1 MTGAAGS
8 VQYTHSGYRYVLGFG
23 PDFFGIWDRQSPS
36 APAERF
42 ARSDDGWKEAW
53 TRFSSLEPSHVAVPQ
68 AGLSAGGPTP
78 DAHDT
83 DVVQY
88 THSGQRYLLGY
99 GRTFF
104 GIWDRQAPTTPVERF
119 TRDDAGWRLAWGRFT
134 SLETHFTEVG
144 LAGGGQAS
152 GSSSS

>member
-1 MTGAAGS
+1 
-8 VQYTHSGYRYVLGFG
+8 
-23 PDFFGIWDRQSPS
+23 
-36 APAERF
+36 
-42 ARSDDGWKEAW
+42 
-53 TRFSSLEPSHVAVPQ
+53 
-68 AGLSAGGPTP
+68 
-78 DAHDT
+78 
-83 DVVQY
+83 VQY

-152 GSSSS
+152 ASSPS